1 MADKPDIKKLFIAA
15 THALSE
21 EQFHIFHTID
31 MNVKGLIA
39 AVACAGAGKTRLL
52 SYLVCLAMLRVRQGQ
67 NLFLLTATRAAKSA
81 ALARVEKLTEELDL
95 GLLFPPHN
103 VRTFHSMA
111 LAHAR
116 SKHKGVDLVGKT
128 RICELLAE
136 IVEAEVNDPDSSKD
150 SKELCRVLSPED
162 AATVLFNLRS
172 EQLKGMLPID
182 GRVYGTI
189 AKAALDKL
197 VAAMAKDEETGKK
210 LADFDSLICEYA
222 VDLQCPGEPG
232 DIIFV
237 DESQDLTETQSKIVQ
252 TALARGITV
261 VLLGDDSQGIFVF
274 SGASFNTIHSLVNW
288 TQTNNIDLQ
297 PFKLLKNHRSTNSIV
312 AASELILPKEDR
324 DFRVGVVGNGKTGV
338 AVQVGADGS
347 LVVPEILNLIKGGT
361 SPPGDIVVLRHKNW
375 SQDDTIVAQLRDKG
389 VPLHVIG
396 QNAIVSLSERVLAIV
411 QTCMG
416 IEDYYD
422 ELEDKMRVVQTFLRS
437 IRGAHGCPVL
447 VSKAIETVLEREG
460 CDVDVLFLRKQS
472 QVVCEFEKLIKAEK
486 DAQDSRP
493 AKKKTKTEDP
503 SRKITNLKASLKAAA
518 VVIGGFRRNVERVE
532 KSEAPR
538 MIQPTTTGTAAIQG
552 VWEPAHLTGSKLTAK
567 LVWCLVRDVLSVRV
581 VNATAVRN
589 EIKDIVG
596 TMSVDIVND
605 YAIDISPVISK
616 KLHDLHDT
624 STEGRVIFSTI
635 HKFKGSE
642 RPTCFVTDMKAPW
655 FKPDQCKL
663 AALACFHNDKC
674 TNIAGVGRC
683 SCPRFLEK
691 KAQQKRAV
699 EAEAMRLMYVAASRA
714 KERLYMSSADK
725 THPHPALVAM
735 EEEGVVEKWE

>member
-1 MADKPDIKKLFIAA
+1 MAEQAPIKKLFLAA
-15 THALSE
+15 TEHLSE
-21 EQFHIFHTID
+21 TQFHIFHTID
-31 MNVKGLIA
+31 MRQKGLIA
-39 AVACAGAGKTRLL
+39 AVAGAGSGKTRLL
-52 SYLVCLAMLRVRQGQ
+52 SYLVCLAMLRIKQGQ
-67 NLFLLTATRAAKSA
+67 NLFMLTATRAAKSA

-312 AASELILPKEDR
+312 AASELLLPKEDR
-324 DFRVGVVGNGKTGV
+324 DARVGVVGNGKTGV
-338 AVQVGADGS
+338 AVQVGADGT
-347 LVVPEILNLIKGGT
+347 LVVHEILNSIKGGT
-361 SPPGDIVVLRHKNW
+361 SPGDIVLLRHKNW
-375 SQDDTIVAQLRDKG
+375 SNDDIIISQLRDKG
-389 VPLHVIG
+389 VPLHMVG
-396 QNAIVSLSERVLAIV
+396 QNAIVSLSERVLAIIQV
-411 QTCMG
+411 CMG

-422 ELEDKMRVVQTFLRS
+422 ELEDKMHVVQTFLRS

-447 VSKAIETVLEREG
+447 VSKAIEMVLEREG
-460 CDVDVLFLRKQS
+460 CDVDTLFLKKQP

-493 AKKKTKTEDP
+493 SKKKQKTEDP
-503 SRKITNLKASLKAAA
+503 SRKIANLKASLKAAA
-518 VVIGGFRRNVERVE
+518 VVIGSFRRNVERIE
-532 KSEAPR
+532 KDEAPR
-538 MIQPTTTGTAAIQG
+538 VIQPPTTGTAAIQHT
-552 VWEPAHLTGSKLTAK
+552 WEPVHLTESKLTAK
-567 LVWCLVRDVLSVRV
+567 LIWCLVRDVLSVRV
-581 VNATAVRN
+581 VNASAVRN
-589 EIKDIVG
+589 EIKDVVG
-596 TMSVDIVND
+596 AMSIDIVND
-605 YAIDISPVISK
+605 YSIDIAPVISK
-616 KLHDLHDT
+616 KLNELHDT
-624 STEGRVIFSTI
+624 STEGKLIFSTI
-635 HKFKGSE
+635 HKFKGHE
-642 RPTCFVTDMKAPW
+642 RPVAFVTDMREPW
-655 FKPDQCKL
+655 FKQDQCKL
-663 AALACFHNDKC
+663 AALACFHNDGC
-674 TNIAGVGRC
+674 SNIAGVGRC
-683 SCPRFLEK
+683 SCPRFLDK
-691 KAQQKRAV
+691 KLQQKRAV
-699 EAEAMRLMYVAASRA
+699 EAEAARLMYVAASRA

-725 THPHPALVAM
+725 THQHPALVAM
-735 EEEGVVEKWE
+735 VAEGLAEKWE